1 MLEAINLSHQTTRR
15 GAEPLTQL
23 DSVHFLAPGG
33 HFLAVIGAAGSGKT
47 TLLQALGGL
56 ARVQSGAILWN
67 GRDLAQNWLQP
78 GELGW
83 VTTDESALQPLMS
96 VKEHL
101 VCGLLLTIGGIT
113 QRDALLRAERLMVL
127 CGLEAVGGQRV
138 ASLLKVQRR
147 RLALALALV
156 ADPALVLCDDF
167 TSGLDPKAEQEMLA
181 LLQTVAKN
189 SPNRLVIH
197 ATSDLANLNSYDTV
211 LLLHEGRVCFHG
223 PGRAVTHYF
232 SISNTDE
239 LYVRLAKRPSQRW
252 MDSWSKH
259 RDSYYDAFKLM
270 SGGTSAEDRLASADE
285 DEDPTPG
292 RLRLRPRE
300 AATPAE
306 KPALPPPSE
315 RPSFAT
321 QLKVLMR
328 RRWTVFRRAKAMLWI
343 HAALLLGLP
352 LLALAFFW
360 PALDELRSLQK
371 GAASLPPP
379 ASLSY
384 LGVFASGFLMLQ
396 VLMVLVITVRIGAK
410 EIASER
416 ALWNREHRAGLRS
429 SAYVTSKLCF
439 VLPLALVQSAW
450 LGLFVDMTT
459 GGLPGHS
466 GTRLL
471 LMMLGSAAFTTLTL
485 GLSALSSSPDRASSR
500 AWMFAFA
507 QVPLSGALLALPGGL
522 ASTLQI
528 FVTAFYAWSG
538 SLSTLKGTLLFEPF
552 TISNGTWLATPGM
565 AIFMLLLHALAGLSL
580 TIYGVRRSR

>member
-15 GAEPLTQL
+15 GAEPLTIL
-23 DSVHFLAPGG
+23 DGIHFVAPGG
-33 HFLAVIGAAGSGKT
+33 HFLAIVGAAGSGKT
-47 TLLQALGGL
+47 TLLQVLGGL
-56 ARVQSGAILWN
+56 SRVQSGAILWH
-67 GRDLAQNWLQP
+67 GRDIAQNWLLP

-83 VTTDESALQPLMS
+83 VSTDESALQPLMS

-101 VCGLLLTIGGIT
+101 VCGLMLSIGGIT

-127 CGLEAVGGQRV
+127 CGLEAVSGQRV

-147 RLALALALV
+147 RLTLALALI
-156 ADPALVLCDDF
+156 ADPPLVLCDDF

-181 LLQTVAKN
+181 LLQMVAKN
-189 SPNRLVIH
+189 SPHRLVIH
-197 ATSDLANLNSYDTV
+197 ATSDLANLGTYDTV

-232 SISNTDE
+232 SISNTEE

-270 SGGTSAEDRLASADE
+270 SGGTSADDRLASADE
-285 DEDPTPG
+285 EEDAAPN

-300 AATPAE
+300 TAEPAE
-306 KPALPPPSE
+306 TPTLPPPSA
-315 RPSFAT
+315 RPGFGT

-328 RRWTVFRRAKAMLWI
+328 RRWTLFCRAKTQLWV
-343 HAALLLGLP
+343 HAALLLVLP
-352 LLALAFFW
+352 LIALTFLW
-360 PALDELRSLQK
+360 PALDELRALQK
-371 GAASLPPP
+371 DAA
-379 ASLSY
+379 ALSTTGPLTY
-384 LGVFASGFLMLQ
+384 LGVFSSGFLMLQ
-396 VLMVLVITVRIGAK
+396 VLMVLTMAVRLGSK

-416 ALWNREHRAGLRS
+416 TLWNREHRAGLRS

-439 VLPLALVQSAW
+439 VLPLVLLQSAW
-450 LGLFVDMTT
+450 LGLFVDMAS

-471 LMMLGSAAFTTLTL
+471 LLMLGSAAFTTLTL

-500 AWMFAFA
+500 SWLFAFA
-507 QVPLSGALLALPGGL
+507 QLPLSGALLALPSGL
-522 ASTLQI
+522 ASTLQPL
-528 FVTAFYAWSG
+528 VTAFYAWSG
-538 SLSTLKGTLLFEPF
+538 SLHTLKGTPVFEPF
-552 TISNGTWLATPGM
+552 TVSNGTWLATP
-565 AIFMLLLHALAGLSL
+565 AIAVFMLLLHAFAGLAL

>member
-1 MLEAINLSHQTTRR
+1 MLEAINLSHQTTRP

-47 TLLQALGGL
+47 TLLQTLGGL
-56 ARVQSGAILWN
+56 SRVQSGAILWH

-83 VTTDESALQPLMS
+83 VTTDESALHPLMS

-101 VCGLLLTIGGIT
+101 VCGLLLAIGGIT

-127 CGLEAVGGQRV
+127 CGLEAVSGQRV
-138 ASLLKVQRR
+138 ASLQKVQRR
-147 RLALALALV
+147 RLSLALALI
-156 ADPALVLCDDF
+156 ADPPLLLCDDF

-189 SPNRLVIH
+189 SPHRLVIH
-197 ATSDLANLNSYDTV
+197 ATSDLANLSSYDTV

-232 SISNTDE
+232 SIANTEE
-239 LYVRLAKRPSQRW
+239 LYARLAKRPSQRW

-270 SGGTSAEDRLASADE
+270 SGGTSGEDRLASADE

-292 RLRLRPRE
+292 RLRLRLRE
-300 AATPAE
+300 TAEPAE
-306 KPALPPPSE
+306 KPTLPPPSA

-328 RRWTVFRRAKAMLWI
+328 RRWTLFRRAKVQLWV
-343 HAALLLGLP
+343 HGALLLGLP
-352 LLALAFFW
+352 LLALSFFW
-360 PALDELRSLQK
+360 PALDELRALPK
-371 GAASLPPP
+371 DAASPTAL
-379 ASLSY
+379 AY

-396 VLMVLVITVRIGAK
+396 VLMVLAMAVRLGAK

-416 ALWNREHRAGLRS
+416 TLWNREHRAGLRS
-429 SAYVTSKLCF
+429 SAYVTSKVCF
-439 VLPLALVQSAW
+439 VLPLVLVQSAW

-459 GGLPGHS
+459 GGLPGQS

-522 ASTLQI
+522 ASTLQT

-538 SLSTLKGTLLFEPF
+538 SLHTLKGTPVFEPF
-552 TISNGTWLATPGM
+552 TVSNGTWLATPGV
-565 AIFMLLLHALAGLSL
+565 AIFMLLLHASAGLAL